1 MDRIIWQP
9 HFGSRYDFSVKLDRV
24 FAEEMIDA
32 CIPLE
37 RQTRMNQLANE
48 QLKRLQW
55 DWLNPYTF
63 HQESCFVS
71 QFYLGNNGVWLSA
84 EGIDGLVLHEKSGKP
99 IEYHSHNIDTP
110 NQAYILMA
118 LFDRWVEY
126 ADILKK
132 V

>member
-1 MDRIIWQP
+1 MERMIWQP
-9 HFGSRYDFSVKLDRV
+9 HFGFRYDFSVNLDRI

-32 CIPLE
+32 RIPPE
-37 RQTRMNQLANE
+37 GQIRMNQLANE

-63 HQESCFVS
+63 HQDSCLVS

-84 EGIDGLVLHEKSGKP
+84 EGIDGLVRHEGSRKS
-99 IEYHSHNIDTP
+99 IEYHSHNVDTP

-118 LFDRWVEY
+118 LFDTWVNY
-126 ADILKK
+126 AEILKE